1 MRPLFRA
8 LAAVVA
14 YGTTYSVFA
23 LLFLGAIG
31 LFGGSDFYSRSE
43 LTLELFKIILYVA
56 VLIFSPIF
64 FFNWVA
70 YIAIYVGTAWLSTDK
85 ATKRLQPARMTVS
98 GFVVGAVVCSLVLP
112 FSYGN
117 DGPNTGLR
125 SMARN
130 DVGYVLFALPALVSF
145 AIGWWVAAHLDNC
158 LSRIADK
165 REIKKRIAEQQAATP

>member
-8 LAAVVA
+8 SAAVAA
-14 YGTTYSVFA
+14 YGTSYIVFT
-23 LLFLGAIG
+23 LLFVGLIG
-31 LFGGSDFYSRSE
+31 FFGGSDFYSRSE
-43 LTLELFKIILYVA
+43 LTLELPKIIIYVA
-56 VLIFSPIF
+56 ALVFNPIL

-85 ATKRLQPARMTVS
+85 ATKRLLPARMTIS
-98 GFVVGAVVCSLVLP
+98 GFVVGAVVCGLLLL

-117 DGPNTGLR
+117 EGPNTGLR

-130 DVGYVLFALPALVSF
+130 DMGYVLFALPALVSF

-158 LSRIADK
+158 LGRIADN
-165 REIKKRIAEQQAATP
+165 RETKKRIAEQQAATL